1 MLTSRQFPKA
11 KYLSGLF
18 SPQAKN
24 PLANSN
30 MHYVGYC
37 SADAWLGGSNQT
49 TGSGAMEFN
58 GRAILRAA
66 ITRMVSL
73 DGFGGQRRYNNED
86 MIHHLLL
93 VGGGLGGVGVMA
105 NLDWIAPLIVSL
117 GIPATAFTVQ
127 GLLDGGA
134 WAPLEPL
141 NVEPPASA
149 SKVLAPPPPMGSV
162 PALTTPPLL
171 MAVAAL
177 NWLNV
182 TATQLSDGCMT
193 ANPGRPALC
202 LFPQY
207 RLPYLETPYLLSAP
221 LYDKRQL
228 TVGVGARL
236 SSTSVLTP
244 AEAAYAAQLASAT
257 EALLP
262 PIRDTANAAFA
273 PACLKGPV
281 GLRPTFWGMRVA
293 VKEAGPQGELSLRD
307 CVASWFMSNS
317 SGFTVVDTCTGFDC
331 GTGCRRH
338 PAPIKNRLLVTLEAP
353 PPPAHGKALAP
364 DRWELRFL
372 GVAVFGA
379 ALYFF
384 YSNVIVPMAQSAGL
398 VQAPPPPLPR
408 PVNSKRVEE
417 GTPLLPRGG
426 PPGGRPGARA
436 GVVR

>member
-1 MLTSRQFPKA
+1 
-11 KYLSGLF
+11 LSGLF

-24 PLANSN
+24 PLANAN

-37 SADAWLGGSNQT
+37 SADAWLGGSNQST
-49 TGSGAMEFN
+49 MEFN

-73 DGFGGQRRYNNED
+73 DGFGGQRRYNNEE
-86 MIHHLLL
+86 MIHRLLL

-117 GIPATAFTVQ
+117 GVPATAFTVQ

-141 NVEPPASA
+141 NVEPPASS

-177 NWLNV
+177 NWLNI
-182 TATQLSDGCMT
+182 TATQLSEGCMT
-193 ANPGRPALC
+193 ANAGRPALC

-236 SSTSVLTP
+236 SSTSVLTT

-281 GLRPTFWGMRVA
+281 GLRPTFWGVQVE

-307 CVASWFMSNS
+307 CVASWVLGNS
-317 SGFTVVDTCTGFDC
+317 SGFTVVDTCSGFDC
-331 GTGCRRH
+331 GIGCRRH
-338 PAPIKNRLLVTLEAP
+338 AAPIKNLLLVTLEAP
-353 PPPAHGKALAP
+353 PPPVHKKALAP
-364 DRWELRFL
+364 NRWELRFL
-372 GVAVFGA
+372 GVTVFAA
-379 ALYFF
+379 ALYLF

-398 VQAPPPPLPR
+398 VQAPPAPLPR
-408 PVNSKRVEE
+408 PINSKRVEE
-417 GTPLLPRGG
+417 GTPLLPRGAA
-426 PPGGRPGARA
+426 PGGRPGARA
-436 GVVR
+436 GAIR